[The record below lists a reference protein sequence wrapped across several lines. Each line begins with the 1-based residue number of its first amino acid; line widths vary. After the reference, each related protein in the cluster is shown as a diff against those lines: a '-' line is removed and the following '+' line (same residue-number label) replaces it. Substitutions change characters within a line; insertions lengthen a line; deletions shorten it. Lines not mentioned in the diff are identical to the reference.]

1 MFDNLKKQMA
11 NCDREGIDITNY
23 LGGNF
28 YSTSYLPYL
37 KSCLKHK
44 VKGDF
49 NKEKAV
55 DGFIRRFEKP
65 LQEAIFKYIDED
77 DFENDLRLRND
88 EYISSL
94 SASISKFLDT
104 LNDEYRS
111 VKKKIK

>member
-1 MFDNLKKQMA
+1 MFDKLKKQMS

-28 YSTSYLPYL
+28 YSTSYLLYL
-37 KSCLKHK
+37 NSCLKHK

-55 DGFIRRFEKP
+55 DGFIRKFGKP
-65 LQEAIFKYIDED
+65 LKAYICKY
-77 DFENDLRLRND
+77 ENDISSCND

-94 SASISKFLDT
+94 SASVSNFLDH
-104 LNDEYRS
+104 LNDEYS
-111 VKKKIK
+111 SINKKIK